1 MIVKE
6 IESIDVSSHLSRIRS
21 ENESLH
27 NRRTDDIYKSIP
39 EIEKIDNE
47 LSDMAIKEARNRIAG
62 NGKDES
68 LSEKLS
74 TLTKKKKEILISN
87 GFPGDYLEPIYNCP
101 ICKDWGEID
110 GKVCSCVRNLRISEL
125 YKRSNLQNIFEKE
138 NFSTF
143 SLSNYSKTLD
153 AKRGRSPHEN
163 ASHILKKAITFVD
176 NFDKEHGN
184 ILIYGSTGLGKTFL
198 SNCIAKALLDSG
210 HSVLYLSANE
220 LFEDILSTYIMS
232 HSRSAALE
240 AIYNYLY
247 SSDLLIIDDLGTEV
261 MSSFTRSQLFEII
274 NKRML
279 SNHSTII
286 TTNLDLETLQ
296 DRYTERVMSRFAKSY
311 VLYPLF
317 GDDIRYR
324 KHLNNMEEN
333 QNA

>member
-6 IESIDVSSHLSRIRS
+6 IESIDIRSHLSRIRS
-21 ENESLH
+21 GYEALH
-27 NRRTDDIYKSIP
+27 NSRIDEIYSKIP
-39 EIEKIDNE
+39 EIKNIDDS
-47 LSDMAIKEARNRIAG
+47 LSDIAISEAKNRLMG
-62 NGKDES
+62 NPKDEA
-68 LSEKLS
+68 LSEKLG
-74 TLTKKKKEILISN
+74 TLSEKKKELLRQN
-87 GFPGDYLEPIYNCP
+87 GFPEDYLEPIFNCP

-110 GKVCSCVRNLRISEL
+110 GKVCSCVRNLRVSEL
-125 YKRSNLQNIFEKE
+125 YKRSNLKNVFERE

-143 SLSNYSKTLD
+143 SLDNYSKVTD
-153 AKRGRSPHEN
+153 PQRGRSPHEN
-163 ASHILKKAITFVD
+163 ATHILKKAKTFVD

-198 SNCIAKALLDSG
+198 SNCIAKALLDKG

-232 HSRSAALE
+232 HSRSSALE

-279 SNHSTII
+279 SNLSTII